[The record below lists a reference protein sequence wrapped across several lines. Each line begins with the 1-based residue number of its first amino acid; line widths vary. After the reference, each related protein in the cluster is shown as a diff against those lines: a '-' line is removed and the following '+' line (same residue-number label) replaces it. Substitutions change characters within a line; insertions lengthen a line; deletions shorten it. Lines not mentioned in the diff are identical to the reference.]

1 MTGPA
6 NTAALFENNDASSAP
21 KPRVSRAER
30 RLMEIQRALKRALI
44 RERNVLAAVEIAA
57 NAIFEIGRLRKIR
70 NFDPFERLR
79 KWCERRGLKVS
90 STALTA
96 ITEKWRDAGYLM
108 SVEDVG
114 ALLSLTPKQRVENQL
129 WTLGARGETA
139 QQRRERKE
147 QRQADARAKK
157 RKADRE
163 RVSAARRAEGAQ
175 PRAQFEARST
185 AEFCRKHGISRDSFE
200 SARKRGRLEAFL
212 QKRGISETPP
222 RNAQTSVA
230 VESIYSS
237 ATHLGASAI
246 SLGGRPHGRPTAMFA
261 YPDSVRRAHLATM
274 LDRAANA
281 LAAAP
286 RRTRPRATT

>member
-1 MTGPA
+1 MSAPVSP
-6 NTAALFENNDASSAP
+6 AALFDCDCAAPRPRASN
-21 KPRVSRAER
+21 AER
-30 RLMEIQRALKRALI
+30 RLMDLQRALKRALI
-44 RERNVLAAVEIAA
+44 RKRNVVGAVEVAA
-57 NAIFEIGRLRKIR
+57 NAMFEIARLRRTR
-70 NFDPFERLR
+70 NFEHSERLG
-79 KWCERRGLKVS
+79 KWCARRGLKI
-90 STALTA
+90 TKKAIAA

-108 SVEDVG
+108 NVEDVG
-114 ALLSLTPKQRVENQL
+114 ALLYLTPDQRINNQL

-175 PRAQFEARST
+175 PRAQFEATST

-212 QKRGISETPP
+212 QKRGISEMPP
-222 RNAQTSVA
+222 RNAQRSVA
-230 VESIYSS
+230 VESIHYS

-246 SLGGRPHGRPTAMFA
+246 SLSGRPEGRPAA
-261 YPDSVRRAHLATM
+261 YPDSTRRAHLSA
-274 LDRAANA
+274 LLRRAAMA
-281 LAAAP
+281 LATEP
-286 RRTRPRATT
+286 RRTRPRAAP